1 MSGSIPSNP
10 RIDRQAVADF
20 LHLEARLADECR
32 YDEWEALW
40 ADDGL
45 YWIPAGGD
53 DPDPQRQLSF
63 AYDNR
68 ARIASRVRQLRAG
81 THHTQVPPSRL
92 RRLISNIE
100 LLDSALDNASD
111 VVTVGSNFLLTEY
124 RRGRLTLWSGRTI
137 HKLRPDGRGFRMAFK
152 KVLLVNN
159 VDAIPTL
166 SFLI

>member
-1 MSGSIPSNP
+1 MPGSNHRNP
-10 RIDRQAVADF
+10 PVDLQAVADF
-20 LHLEARLADECR
+20 LYLEARLADECR

-53 DPDPQRQLSF
+53 DPDPERQLSF

-68 ARIASRVRQLRAG
+68 ARIASRVRQLRTG

-100 LLDSALDNASD
+100 LLDDAAD

-124 RRGRLTLWSGRTI
+124 RRGELTLWSGRTI
-137 HKLRPDGRGFRMAFK
+137 HKLRPDGRGFMMAFK

-159 VDAIPTL
+159 VGAIPTL

>member
-1 MSGSIPSNP
+1 MSA
-10 RIDRQAVADF
+10 DRQAVADF
-20 LHLEARLADECR
+20 LALEARLADEGR

-40 ADDGL
+40 DDDGV

-53 DPDPQRQLSF
+53 NPDPDRQLSF

-68 ARIASRVRQLRAG
+68 ARIASRVRQLSSG

-100 LLDSALDNASD
+100 ILAEAADGVLS
-111 VVTVGSNFLLTEY
+111 VGSNFLLTEY
-124 RRGRLTLWSGRTI
+124 RRGALTLWAGRVL
-137 HKLRPDGRGFRMAFK
+137 HQLRPHPAGGFRMAQK

-159 VDAIPTL
+159 TGDIPTL

>member
-1 MSGSIPSNP
+1 VTSPGAAV
-10 RIDRQAVADF
+10 DRQAVADF
-20 LHLEARLADECR
+20 LYLEARLADEGR

-40 ADDGL
+40 TDDGL

-53 DPDPQRQLSF
+53 DPDPARQLSF

-68 ARIASRVRQLRAG
+68 TRIASRVRQLRAG

-92 RRLISNIE
+92 RRLIGNVE
-100 LLDSALDNASD
+100 LLDPDGDLL
-111 VVTVGSNFLLTEY
+111 TVGSNFLLTEY
-124 RRGRLTLWSGRTI
+124 RRGTVTLWSGRTV
-137 HKLRPDGRGFRMAFK
+137 HKLRPDAGRLRLAYK

-159 VDAIPTL
+159 TGDIPTL

>member
-1 MSGSIPSNP
+1 
-10 RIDRQAVADF
+10 
-20 LHLEARLADECR
+20 LEARLADEGR

-53 DPDPQRQLSF
+53 DPDPGQQLSF

-92 RRLISNIE
+92 RRLLGNIE
-100 LLDSALDNASD
+100 LLGDDGEL
-111 VVTVGSNFLLTEY
+111 VTMGANFLLTEY
-124 RRGRLTLWSGRTI
+124 RRGNLTLWSGHTVYT
-137 HKLRPDGRGFRMAFK
+137 LRPDGTGFRM
-152 KVLLVNN
+152 VVN
-159 VDAIPTL
+159 
-166 SFLI
+166 